1 MRQSLFGPLYTAV
14 YSLSAVTLSL
24 SLSLLFLLL
33 SVQVFSRISV
43 LISFTVAS
51 FTVSLYRLHVPRH
64 VQAVS
69 QNGISTY
76 IETSAGCYPEKWRL
90 NNYTN
95 RDPTYKRVHIQTNE
109 TEKRVLKTRRG
120 LLTSGWRARLSR
132 PTADDADVI
141 VCDNNHTLPFRVFLP
156 SPFNFCTKARHRDDV
171 AFQAQQPYIII
182 ISLLNFYLY
191 FICLNLLDLLF
202 NQTCMFISFGTFLL
216 LKIFFFFF
224 LKSPVTQEHE

>member
-24 SLSLLFLLL
+24 SLISPLVRASILSDLCVNFFYGCLFHSLSL
-33 SVQVFSRISV
+33 SSACPGC
-43 LISFTVAS
+43 FTEW
-51 FTVSLYRLHVPRH
+51 Y
-64 VQAVS
+64 Q
-69 QNGISTY
+69 Y
-76 IETSAGCYPEKWRL
+76 IHRDKCWMLSGKWRL

-95 RDPTYKRVHIQTNE
+95 RDPTFKRVHIQTNE

-156 SPFNFCTKARHRDDV
+156 SSFTFCTKVRHRDD
-171 AFQAQQPYIII
+171 ATSQAQPYI
-182 ISLLNFYLY
+182 ISLLNFYLF
-191 FICLNLLDLLF
+191 FIFLNPFGLLF
-202 NQTCMFISFGTFLL
+202 NQICSLL
-216 LKIFFFFF
+216 SAPFYY
-224 LKSPVTQEHE
+224 